1 MTLGL
6 HTIYRSTDHVVADV
20 AWLVAQRSK
29 ALVNLSAIETVTKM
43 ISRKVN
49 AATSIP
55 RDAVI
60 ARYLL
65 SSCYCLSVRPSVCLS
80 AISRYCVKTAKH
92 RITQSAPH
100 DSPGT
105 TIVFWRQRCLRNST
119 GVTPSGSTNTGGIC

>member
-49 AATSIP
+49 AATSIL
-55 RDAVI
+55 RDAMI

-65 SSCYCLSVRPSVCLS
+65 SSCVCLSVRPSVC
-80 AISRYCVKTAKH
+80 
-92 RITQSAPH
+92 P
-100 DSPGT
+100 P
-105 TIVFWRQRCLRNST
+105 
-119 GVTPSGSTNTGGIC
+119 

>member
-49 AATSIP
+49 AATSIL
-55 RDAVI
+55 RDAMI

-65 SSCYCLSVRPSVCLS
+65 SSCVCLSVRLSVRHKPVLCQN
-80 AISRYCVKTAKH
+80 R
-92 RITQSAPH
+92 
-100 DSPGT
+100 
-105 TIVFWRQRCLRNST
+105 
-119 GVTPSGSTNTGGIC
+119 

>member
-55 RDAVI
+55 RDAMI
-60 ARYLL
+60 ARHLL
-65 SSCYCLSVRPSVCLS
+65 SSCVCLSVRPSVC
-80 AISRYCVKTAKH
+80 
-92 RITQSAPH
+92 P
-100 DSPGT
+100 P
-105 TIVFWRQRCLRNST
+105 
-119 GVTPSGSTNTGGIC
+119 